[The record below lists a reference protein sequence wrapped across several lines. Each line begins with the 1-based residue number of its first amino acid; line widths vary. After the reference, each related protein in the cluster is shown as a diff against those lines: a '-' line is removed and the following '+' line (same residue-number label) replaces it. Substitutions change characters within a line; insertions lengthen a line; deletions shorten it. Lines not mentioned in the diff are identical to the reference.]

1 MSAGS
6 THGDGFPWR
15 LVLLCCGAEILTML
29 GFALVPTLLPVFTAE
44 WGLSATAGGWLGGV
58 YFLGYITAVPLLV
71 SLTDRYDAR
80 RIYLAA
86 ASVSALAL
94 AAFAL
99 SARSFTPG
107 LVCWLVAGFGLAG
120 TYMPG
125 LRALTDRLP
134 IAHQSRGTA
143 FYTASFG
150 TGAGLSYL
158 LLEGLGRLLPWP
170 WLFALAAGA
179 VVAAVLLIALSLPPK
194 LPAGAAQGSD
204 SGWAGWRAVL
214 RDRRIL
220 AFCGAYCGHNWELF
234 GFRSWLVAYLTW
246 SHLQTPSAL
255 TSAPGIVA
263 ALATFLAVP
272 ASILG
277 NEGAHR
283 WGRSTWLRR
292 VMSLSAVLG
301 LAVALTGNVGNHG
314 LWAMVLL
321 LAYAATMN
329 LDSAAMTAGLLT
341 ETPAERRGK
350 ALALYACV
358 GFAGGFVGP
367 VAFGIAL
374 DAFGRSTSLGWSAG
388 FVTLALGISLARL
401 AVTRIANVA
410 TSHRPA

>member
-1 MSAGS
+1 MNDS
-6 THGDGFPWR
+6 TAYDATVFPWR

-29 GFALVPTLLPVFTAE
+29 GFSLVPTLLPVFTAE
-44 WGLSATAGGWLGGV
+44 WGLSATQGGWLGGV

-80 RIYLAA
+80 RIYLLAA
-86 ASVSALAL
+86 TLAALAL
-94 AAFAL
+94 AGFGL
-99 SARSFTPG
+99 FARSFVPG
-107 LVCWLVAGFGLAG
+107 LLFWLFAGFGLAG

-134 IAHQSRGTA
+134 LAHQSRATA

-158 LLEGLGRLLPWP
+158 LLEGMGRLLPWP
-170 WLFALAAGA
+170 LLFGLAA
-179 VVAAVLLIALSLPPK
+179 VSVFAAVLLVAFALPPK
-194 LPAGAAQGSD
+194 RPVGADHRAD
-204 SGWAGWRAVL
+204 AGWRSVL

-246 SHLQTPSAL
+246 SHGQTPSAF
-255 TSAPGIVA
+255 TAAPGIVA

-283 WGRSTWLRR
+283 WGRTTWLAR
-292 VMSLSAVLG
+292 VMSLSAL
-301 LAVALTGNVGNHG
+301 LAMAMALVGDVGAHG
-314 LWAMVLL
+314 LWAMGLL
-321 LAYAATMN
+321 LVYAATMN

-341 ETPAERRGK
+341 ETPADRRGK
-350 ALALYACV
+350 ALALYACI
-358 GFAGGFVGP
+358 GFAGGFIGP
-367 VAFGIAL
+367 VAFGMAL
-374 DAFGRSTSLGWSAG
+374 DRLGHDSSLGWSAG
-388 FVTLALGISLARL
+388 FLTLALGILLARL
-401 AVTRIANVA
+401 SLTLVP
-410 TSHRPA
+410 RPTPLPG

>member
-1 MSAGS
+1 MEHDNA
-6 THGDGFPWR
+6 FPWR

-29 GFALVPTLLPVFTAE
+29 GFALVPTLLPVFTDQ

-58 YFLGYITAVPLLV
+58 FFLGYITAVPLLV

-86 ASVSALAL
+86 ASVSALSL
-94 AAFAL
+94 MAFAL
-99 SARSFTPG
+99 VARSFTPG
-107 LVCWLVAGFGLAG
+107 LLCWLVAGFGLAG

-134 IAHQSRGTA
+134 VAYQSRGTA

-170 WLFALAAGA
+170 WLFALAALA
-179 VVAAVLLIALSLPPK
+179 VSGAVLLIAFALPPK
-194 LPAGAAQGSD
+194 LPAGAASGSD
-204 SGWAGWRAVL
+204 QGWAGWRAVL
-214 RDRRIL
+214 KDRRVL

-234 GFRSWLVAYLTW
+234 GFRSWLVAYLAW
-246 SHLQTPSAL
+246 SHQQTPSPL
-255 TSAPGIVA
+255 TAAPGIVA
-263 ALATFLAVP
+263 AIATFLAVP

-283 WGRSTWLRR
+283 WGRPTWLRR
-292 VMSLSAVLG
+292 VMSLSAL
-301 LAVALTGNVGNHG
+301 LALTMAAMGDVGSHG
-314 LWAMVLL
+314 LWAMGLL
-321 LAYAATMN
+321 LVYAATMN

-341 ETPAERRGK
+341 ETPAARRGK
-350 ALALYACV
+350 ALALYACI

-367 VAFGIAL
+367 VAFGMAL
-374 DAFGRSTSLGWSAG
+374 DAFGRQNRLGWSAG
-388 FVTLALGISLARL
+388 FVTLALGITLARL
-401 AVTRIANVA
+401 CVGRIAA
-410 TSHRPA
+410 TRG

>member
-1 MSAGS
+1 M
-6 THGDGFPWR
+6 
-15 LVLLCCGAEILTML
+15 VLLCCGAEILTML
-29 GFALVPTLLPVFTAE
+29 GFALVPTLLPTFTAE
-44 WGLSATAGGWLGGV
+44 WGLSATEGGWLGGV
-58 YFLGYITAVPLLV
+58 FFLGYITAVPLLV

-80 RIYLAA
+80 RIYLLA
-86 ASVSALAL
+86 ASLSALAL

-99 SARSFTPG
+99 FARGFVPG
-107 LVCWLVAGFGLAG
+107 LLCWLVAGFGLAG

-134 IAHQSRGTA
+134 VAFQSRGTA

-170 WLFALAAGA
+170 LLFALAAA
-179 VVAAVLLIALSLPPK
+179 AVAAAVALIAFALPPK
-194 LPAGAAQGSD
+194 LPATAAGSGD
-204 SGWAGWRAVL
+204 GGWRSVL

-255 TSAPGIVA
+255 TAAPGIVA

-283 WGRSTWLRR
+283 WGRTVWLRR
-292 VMSLSAVLG
+292 VMNLSAAMAL
-301 LAVALTGNVGNHG
+301 LVALMGNVGGHG
-314 LWAMVLL
+314 WWAMVLL

-341 ETPAERRGK
+341 ETPPDRRGK
-350 ALALYACV
+350 ALALYACI

-367 VAFGIAL
+367 VAFGMAL
-374 DAFGRSTSLGWSAG
+374 DAFGRHGVGGWSAG
-388 FVTLALGISLARL
+388 FVTLALGIGLARL
-401 AVTRIANVA
+401 SIGLVDKKGPAA
-410 TSHRPA
+410 T

>member
-1 MSAGS
+1 MTAQ
-6 THGDGFPWR
+6 GFPWR
-15 LVLLCCGAEILTML
+15 LVLLCCGAEILTMA

-44 WGLSATAGGWLGGV
+44 WGISATQGGWLGGV
-58 YFLGYITAVPLLV
+58 YFLGYITAVPVLV

-80 RIYLAA
+80 RIYLLA
-86 ASVSALAL
+86 ASLSGLAL

-99 SARSFTPG
+99 LARG
-107 LVCWLVAGFGLAG
+107 LAPALLCWLVAGFGLAG

-134 IAHQSRGTA
+134 VQHQSRGTA

-158 LLEGLGRLLPWP
+158 LLEGLGRMLPWP
-170 WLFALAAGA
+170 LLFALAAAA
-179 VVAAVLLIALSLPPK
+179 VFAAVLLIALGLPPK
-194 LPAGAAQGSD
+194 LPQAAG
-204 SGWAGWRAVL
+204 SGQDGGWSRVL
-214 RDRRIL
+214 QDKRIL

-234 GFRSWLVAYLTW
+234 GFRSWLVAYLSW
-246 SHLQTPSAL
+246 SQQHSGNWL

-283 WGRSTWLRR
+283 WGRKVWLGR
-292 VMSLSAVLG
+292 VMSLSALLG
-301 LAVALTGNVGNHG
+301 LGMALVGDVGSHG
-314 LWAMVLL
+314 LWAMVVL

-341 ETPAERRGK
+341 ETPPERRGK
-350 ALALYACV
+350 ALALYACI

-367 VAFGIAL
+367 VAFGMAL
-374 DAFGRSTSLGWSAG
+374 DAFGRDSRLGWSAG
-388 FVTLALGISLARL
+388 FVTLALGIGLARL
-401 AVTRIANVA
+401 SVARIPRDA
-410 TSHRPA
+410 RP